1 MLEIGITGKQTEVV
15 TPEKTAAALGS
26 GFLEVYA
33 TPAMVALMEKTAL
46 RSVAD
51 HLDEGMS
58 TVGISLNIAHSS
70 SSPLGCTITCE
81 SKLVEIDRRRLV
93 FEVVARD
100 DFGEIGRGTHER
112 FVVDAKRFLEKAA
125 QKKVNP

>member
-70 SSPLGCTITCE
+70 ASPLGCTITCE

-125 QKKVNP
+125 QKKVNF

>member
-58 TVGISLNIAHSS
+58 TVGISLNIAHSAA
-70 SSPLGCTITCE
+70 SPLGCTITCE

-112 FVVDAKRFLEKAA
+112 FVVDVKRFLEKAA
-125 QKKVNP
+125 QKKVNF

>member
-58 TVGISLNIAHSS
+58 TVGISLNIAHRSA
-70 SSPLGCTITCE
+70 SPLGCTITCE